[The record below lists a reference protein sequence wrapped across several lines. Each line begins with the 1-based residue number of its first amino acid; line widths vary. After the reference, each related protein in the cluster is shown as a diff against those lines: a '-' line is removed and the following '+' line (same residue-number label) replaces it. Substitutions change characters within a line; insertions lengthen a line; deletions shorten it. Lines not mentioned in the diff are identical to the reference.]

1 MTMKKFKEIIFLKNL
16 KRVGKATIY
25 KTYWDVLNESKDFD
39 DLILKI
45 EKTSKF
51 SKEDIDKAIQNAS
64 DLFDYVN
71 NDEEIHVITV
81 FDDDYPEKLMV
92 MENKRPLILYVKGN
106 VDALTKPNISV
117 IGTRKPSEISQ
128 NFEKELVE
136 KIAKTDRVV
145 VSGLALG
152 CDAAAHRGCMAG
164 DGGTIAIVATGLD
177 IVHPYEN
184 IPLQE
189 EILRKGGL
197 VLSEQPLGVKAN
209 PTMLVAKNRL
219 QAALSEEV
227 VVAECPI
234 RSGTMHTVR
243 FAQKYGKTIKAANFP
258 YNKEENSG
266 NKYIITTGIGTG
278 I

>member
-1 MTMKKFKEIIFLKNL
+1 MAQIITLNRNDELFPESFRAIGEDCPERIYVMGNLDLLKSEHMVAIIGS
-16 KRVGKATIY
+16 RKATRAGNSKAY
-25 KTYWDVLNESKDFD
+25 ELGLNYAK
-39 DLILKI
+39 
-45 EKTSKF
+45 
-51 SKEDIDKAIQNAS
+51 
-64 DLFDYVN
+64 
-71 NDEEIHVITV
+71 
-81 FDDDYPEKLMV
+81 
-92 MENKRPLILYVKGN
+92 KGY
-106 VDALTKPNISV
+106 
-117 IGTRKPSEISQ
+117 
-128 NFEKELVE
+128 
-136 KIAKTDRVV
+136 VV

-164 DGGTIAIVATGLD
+164 NGGTIAIVASGLD

-197 VLSEQPLGVKAN
+197 VLSEQPLGAKAN
-209 PTMLVAKNRL
+209 PTRLVARNRL

-227 VVAECPI
+227 VVAECPVH
-234 RSGTMHTVR
+234 SGTMHTVR
-243 FAQKYGKTIKAANFP
+243 FAQKYGKIIKAANFP